1 MRERERRKGGLG
13 GCWKEDDDEKVG
25 RERGTKE
32 DRRRFEGGWEEMK
45 RRGER
50 SASGCSQA

>member
-1 MRERERRKGGLG
+1 M
-13 GCWKEDDDEKVG
+13 VG

-32 DRRRFEGGWEEMK
+32 DRGRFEGGWEEMK

-50 SASGCSQA
+50 SASGCFQA